1 MPLLKPNGFIL
12 VDNVFYSGAVLV
24 PDEKLVD
31 ALKEKFAKDEPKYL
45 NEPEALEKKAQGMVK
60 GIKAI
65 KDFNDILTKDER
77 IDATMLSMAD
87 GISLIRKK

>member
-31 ALKEKFAKDEPKYL
+31 ALKEKFANDEPKYL
-45 NEPEALEKKAQGMVK
+45 NEPQEALARAKAQENGKRNYKQLKTLMT
-60 GIKAI
+60 
-65 KDFNDILTKDER
+65 ILTMKR
-77 IDATMLSMAD
+77 IDATMLST
-87 GISLIRKK
+87 GRWNKFN